1 MAELSSGSLDGP
13 VVALVPAHDQA
24 DVVAATVASLWSVGG
39 IDRVVVVDDGS
50 SDATAEAA
58 RAAGAEVLR
67 LEASRG
73 KGGAVRAGA
82 EATPEADVYVLA
94 DADAATGGS
103 VAAVEAV
110 EAVLAPVLAADADM
124 AIGAGPSPRGRVGR
138 LARWGVRRATGRE
151 MRAPL
156 SELRAVRAP
165 VLRQAEP
172 AERSGFE
179 VGLTIDAVR
188 SGASVVEVEVGGD
201 HRPPPPE
208 PTLSTRARL
217 GAEVGAALWPRLTSS
232 RARIGLAVL
241 VFAAVLVGALW
252 SGGRWVPDSVALP
265 RQPEKVVVFGMAPLG
280 FEDLGR
286 GYTPTLDQLMQEG
299 SVGAMSVRTVS
310 RNPSLAEGYLSLGAG
325 YRLAASDSAGEAYGS
340 SADLGTGTAA
350 QVLFGLS
357 GRPVRG
363 SISVVGA
370 ASTLERNDGVAN
382 PVGPGALGDA
392 LRGAGLS
399 GAVIGNGDQP
409 DLIRGG
415 PKVVSR
421 PAALAVMDD
430 SLSVPNG
437 TVEPG
442 NLLEDGPIAPF
453 GVRADPVKVLAAVE
467 AAARRSD
474 VIVVDPGDLQR
485 SEAFAAAA
493 ALPAQ
498 RRARNDALERTDRI
512 LADIL
517 EWADDDT
524 MVMVVSVTPPGGS
537 FRLTPVAVTGAGVPA
552 GYLVSPSTKREGIVA
567 LTDVAP
573 TILAALGADV
583 PGDMPGHALRYRAAD
598 VDLGLLRDHDRD
610 TNFRERTYF
619 PQAMVFIVFQG
630 IVYLLGAFVL
640 SRRSRVLRTGPA
652 LRFLVLGAASF
663 PVATFLVKAIPDSSA
678 LGAWV
683 FPLEL
688 AITAA
693 IALFAARS
701 RRTPLSA
708 LNRVMAITVAV
719 ILLDACTGTFLQ
731 LSSWLGYSLHSAGRF
746 YGLPNTTF
754 AVLAASGLL
763 FVCAYVQYAPRR
775 GEALVVG
782 ALLLAFVV
790 IVDGG
795 PSMGGD
801 VGGIMTLVPVF
812 GLSLLALTGRQVRF
826 RTLVLVAV
834 VALVAVA
841 VVGGLDL
848 LRPPDARTHLGRFVG
863 QLIEDGPSELADV
876 FFRKQSANLRILRVS
891 IWTWMLP
898 VTIGF
903 LLYVLV
909 WERQWSD
916 LLPPGSPL
924 RIGAVAGASGALLGF
939 LANDSGPIVI
949 ALFLVYLLPY
959 LTLLALHRGRGTPTL
974 LGPTGPPVPAE
985 DSPGVRLPEPV
996 GVG

>member
-1 MAELSSGSLDGP
+1 
-13 VVALVPAHDQA
+13 
-24 DVVAATVASLWSVGG
+24 
-39 IDRVVVVDDGS
+39 
-50 SDATAEAA
+50 
-58 RAAGAEVLR
+58 
-67 LEASRG
+67 
-73 KGGAVRAGA
+73 VRAGA

-94 DADAATGGS
+94 DAGLADGGG

-110 EAVLAPVLAADADM
+110 QAVAAPVLAGEADM
-124 AIGAGPSPRGRVGR
+124 AVGVVPPAGGWERR

-151 MRAPL
+151 VRAPL
-156 SELRAVRAP
+156 SGLRAVRAS

-188 SGASVVEVEVGGD
+188 SGASVVEVDVGTGHD
-201 HRPPPPE
+201 QPPPDTTFPGQ
-208 PTLSTRARL
+208 ARQ
-217 GAEVGAALWPRLTSS
+217 AADVGAALWPRLTTP
-232 RARIGLAVL
+232 RTRIGLAL
-241 VFAAVLVGALW
+241 FAFAAVLMGALW
-252 SGGRWVPDSVALP
+252 SSGRWVPASAALP
-265 RQPEKVVVFGMAPLG
+265 SRPDKVVVFGMAPMG

-286 GYTPTLDQLMQEG
+286 GFTPTLDRLMQEG

-340 SADLGTGTAA
+340 GADLGTGTAA

-363 SISVVGA
+363 TISVVGA
-370 ASTLERNDGVAN
+370 APTIERNDGVGN

-392 LRGAGLS
+392 LRRAGLS
-399 GAVIGNGDQP
+399 GAVISNGDQP

-453 GVRADPVKVLAAVE
+453 GVRADPAKVLAAVE

-474 VIVVDPGDLQR
+474 VIVVDPGDLER

-524 MVMVVSVTPPGGS
+524 LVMVVSVAPPGGS
-537 FRLTPVAVTGAGVPA
+537 FRLTPVAVTGAGVPP

-573 TILAALGADV
+573 TILAALDADV
-583 PGDMPGHALRYRAAD
+583 PGDMPGHALRYRAAEA
-598 VDLGLLRDHDRD
+598 DLGLLRDHDRD

-619 PQAMVFIVFQG
+619 PQAMVFIVFQA
-630 IVYLLGAFVL
+630 IVYLVGAFVL
-640 SRRSRVLRTGPA
+640 SKRSRVLRTGPA
-652 LRFLVLGAASF
+652 IRLLVLGAASF
-663 PVATFLVKAIPDSSA
+663 PVATFLLKLIPDSSA
-678 LGAWV
+678 LGAWA
-683 FPLEL
+683 FPLAL
-688 AITAA
+688 AITVA

-708 LNRVMAITVAV
+708 LNRVMALTVAV
-719 ILLDACTGTFLQ
+719 IVIDACTGTFLH

-746 YGLPNTTF
+746 YGLPNTSF

-763 FVCAYVQYAPRR
+763 LVCAYVQYAPRR
-775 GEALVVG
+775 GEALVAG
-782 ALLLAFVV
+782 GLLLGLLA

-801 VGGIMTLVPVF
+801 VGGILTLVPVF
-812 GLSLLALTGRQVRF
+812 GLTLLALTGRRVRF
-826 RTLVLVAV
+826 RTLVA
-834 VALVAVA
+834 VALVALAAVA
-841 VVGGLDL
+841 LVGGLDV
-848 LRPPDARTHLGRFVG
+848 LRPPDDRTHLGRFVA
-863 QLIEDGPSELADV
+863 QVFDDGPSELTEV

-898 VTIGF
+898 IAIGF

-949 ALFLVYLLPY
+949 ALFLVYLVPY

-974 LGPTGPPVPAE
+974 LGPTGPPAPVG
-985 DSPGVRLPEPV
+985 DIPGARFPEPV

>member
-1 MAELSSGSLDGP
+1 MTERASGPIDGP
-13 VVALVPAHDQA
+13 IVALVAARDQA
-24 DVVAATVASLWSVGG
+24 DEVAATVAALWSVGG
-39 IDRVVVVDDGS
+39 IDRVVLIDDGS
-50 SDATAEAA
+50 SDTTSDVA
-58 RAAGAEVLR
+58 REAGAEVLR

-73 KGGAVRAGA
+73 KGGAVRAGV

-94 DADAATGGS
+94 DPDVAATGS
-103 VAAVEAV
+103 WAAVEAAR
-110 EAVLAPVLAADADM
+110 AVVAPVCTGEVDM
-124 AIGAGPSPRGRVGR
+124 AIAAVPISGGRVRR
-138 LARWGVRRATGRE
+138 LARWGIRRASGRE
-151 MRAPL
+151 MRAPM
-156 SELRAVRAP
+156 SGLRAVQAS
-165 VLRQAEP
+165 VLRQADP

-179 VGLTIDAVR
+179 VGLTIDAAR
-188 SGASVVEVEVGGD
+188 SGASVVEVEVGTD
-201 HRPPPPE
+201 RRPPPE
-208 PTLSTRARL
+208 MSLAHRARQ
-217 GAEVGAALWPRLTSS
+217 GADVGAALWPRLTTS
-232 RARIGLAVL
+232 RIRTGLAL
-241 VFAAVLVGALW
+241 LAFAAVLMGALW
-252 SGGRWVPDSVALP
+252 SGGRWVPASAALP
-265 RQPEKVVVFGMAPLG
+265 TRPEKMVVFSMSPMG
-280 FEDLGR
+280 FKDLGR
-286 GYTPTLDQLMQEG
+286 GFTPTLDQLMQEG

-310 RNPSLAEGYLSLGAG
+310 RNPSLAEGYLSMGAG

-363 SISVVGA
+363 TISVVGA
-370 ASTLERNDGVAN
+370 APTLERNDGVGN

-392 LRGAGLS
+392 LRRAGLT
-399 GAVIGNGDQP
+399 GAVISNGDQP

-453 GVRADPVKVLAAVE
+453 GVRADPDKVLAAVE
-467 AAARRSD
+467 AASRRSD

-493 ALPAQ
+493 AVPAQ
-498 RRARNDALERTDRI
+498 RRARNDALERTDGI

-524 MVMVVSVTPPGGS
+524 LVMVVSVAPPGGS

-583 PGDMPGHALRYRAAD
+583 PGDMPGHAVRYRAAE
-598 VDLGLLRDHDRD
+598 VDMGLLRDHDRD

-619 PQAMVFIVFQG
+619 PQAMVFIVFQA
-630 IVYLLGAFVL
+630 ILYLLGAFVL
-640 SRRSRVLRTGPA
+640 SRRNRVLRTGPA
-652 LRFLVLGAASF
+652 LRLLVLGAASF
-663 PVATFLVKAIPDSSA
+663 PVSTFLLKAIPDSSA
-678 LGAWV
+678 LGAWA
-683 FPLEL
+683 FPLVL

-708 LNRVMAITVAV
+708 LNRVMALTVAV
-719 ILLDACTGTFLQ
+719 IVVDACTGTFLH

-746 YGLPNTTF
+746 YGLPNTSF

-763 FVCAYVQYAPRR
+763 LVCAYIQYAPRR
-775 GEALVVG
+775 GEALVAG
-782 ALLLAFVV
+782 GLLLTFLA

-801 VGGIMTLVPVF
+801 VGGILTLVPVF
-812 GLSLLALTGRQVRF
+812 GLSLFALTGRRIRF
-826 RTLVLVAV
+826 RTLVLVA
-834 VALVAVA
+834 LVAVVSIA

-848 LRPPDARTHLGRFVG
+848 LRAPEARTHLGRFIAQAV
-863 QLIEDGPSELADV
+863 EDGPSELTEL

-898 VTIGF
+898 ITIGF

-974 LGPTGPPVPAE
+974 LGPTGPPVPVG
-985 DSPGVRLPEPV
+985 DSPGARLPEPV